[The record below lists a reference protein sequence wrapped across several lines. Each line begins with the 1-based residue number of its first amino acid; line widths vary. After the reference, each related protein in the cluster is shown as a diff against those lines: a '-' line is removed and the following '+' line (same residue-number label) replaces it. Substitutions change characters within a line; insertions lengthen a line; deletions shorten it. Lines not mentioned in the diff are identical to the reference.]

1 MRSRICVT
9 VGRPSVCLSHRSTA
23 AAVCGGGFAAER
35 SARRTYRST
44 AAGAAARR
52 SAANALQHAAQQQMR
67 AVHVDRPVDEAVHG
81 LVISTYELSC
91 RGLVRHA

>member
-1 MRSRICVT
+1 
-9 VGRPSVCLSHRSTA
+9 
-23 AAVCGGGFAAER
+23 VCGGGFAAER

-67 AVHVDRPVDEAVHG
+67 RGTP
-81 LVISTYELSC
+81 LSSKC
-91 RGLVRHA
+91 GQCMLTGQLMRLYTDLLS